1 MREHKYVIV
10 RTFINSIADCYAF
23 STPEYN
29 KGNVLPKLIGGLK
42 IADEIIL
49 KPHNGG
55 VLEVELI
62 TVRTNGKNEYLTNE
76 RVYFDRGLVSAIEIF
91 VEYDECRRQVKRQED
106 DEVAKLQS
114 ENAKLRKV
122 VEDFYYPRQ
131 ALAELDKEG

>member
-1 MREHKYVIV
+1 MREHKFVIV
-10 RTFINSIADCYAF
+10 RTFINSIADCYVF

-29 KGNVLPKLIGGLK
+29 KRNVLPKLIGGLK

-122 VEDFYYPRQ
+122 
-131 ALAELDKEG
+131 